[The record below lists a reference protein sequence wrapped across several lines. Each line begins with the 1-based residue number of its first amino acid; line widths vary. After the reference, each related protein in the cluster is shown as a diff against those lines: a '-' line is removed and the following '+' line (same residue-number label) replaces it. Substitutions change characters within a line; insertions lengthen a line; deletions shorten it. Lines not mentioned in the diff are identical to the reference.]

1 MAKLK
6 WVSFDMK
13 TFDTKEECEVYEEQT
28 LKDKVID
35 FKEEINLLFYSNKIY
50 GKIIIESGSDLLEFI
65 EDTLEPNLLKEYIEL
80 REVLGKRLRDI

>member
-1 MAKLK
+1 MAKLM
-6 WVSFDMK
+6 WMSFDMK
-13 TFDTKEECEVYEEQT
+13 VFDTKEECEAYEEQT

-35 FKEEINLLFYSNKIY
+35 FKEELNLLFYSNKIY

-80 REVLGKRLRDI
+80 REVLGKRLRDL

>member
-50 GKIIIESGSDLLEFI
+50 GKIIIESGSDLLDLI
-65 EDTLEPNLLKEYIEL
+65 ENTLDLDLLKEYIEL
-80 REVLGKRLRDI
+80 REALGKRLINV

>member
-1 MAKLK
+1 MAKLM

-13 TFDTKEECEVYEEQT
+13 TFDIKEECEAYEEQT

-35 FKEEINLLFYSNKIY
+35 FKEELNLLFYSNKIY

-65 EDTLEPNLLKEYIEL
+65 EDTLDLDLLKEYIEL
-80 REVLGKRLRDI
+80 REALGKRLINV